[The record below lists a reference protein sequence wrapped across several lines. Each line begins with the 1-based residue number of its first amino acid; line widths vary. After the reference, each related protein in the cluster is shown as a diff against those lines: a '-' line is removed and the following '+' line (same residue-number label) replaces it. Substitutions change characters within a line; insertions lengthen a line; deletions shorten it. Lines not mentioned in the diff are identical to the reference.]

1 MINVVLELICLVVSS
16 CVFILIVHFDY
27 LGLTRNMFTVHQKK
41 KKNVCVLL
49 VFLAIHDDYIKLAL
63 ASF

>member
-1 MINVVLELICLVVSS
+1 MINVVLELIFLVVSS

-41 KKNVCVLL
+41 KNVCVLL